1 MQKRMFLVVG
11 TVLAAVALL
20 APLAAQASPPA
31 GRITP
36 TSIGGLTLG
45 LRTPDYV
52 RLAHEKAFTTRYAN
66 GTRRLLFAKAE
77 ITVLLDRQ
85 GRGVRITTA
94 AEEYTFAGGGGPCSR
109 FDSYARKHRFKTYA
123 TKTAFGPGAVV
134 YRTGRLWLTL
144 SDTTHL
150 GSVTLASG
158 TPPLQALLGA
168 AQCGVGDEQG
178 E

>member
-1 MQKRMFLVVG
+1 MQSRAFVLAG

-20 APLAAQASPPA
+20 APLAAQADPA
-31 GRITP
+31 PGRITP
-36 TSIGGLTLG
+36 SSIAGLKLG
-45 LRTPDYV
+45 LRAQDYA
-52 RLAHEKAFTTRYAN
+52 RLAHEKAFTTHYAD
-66 GTRRLLFAKAE
+66 GSSRLLFSKAE
-77 ITVLLDRQ
+77 ITVLLDRK

-94 AEEYTFAGGGGPCSR
+94 AVEYTFGGGGGPCGR
-109 FDSYARKHRFKTYA
+109 FDSFARKHRLETYA
-123 TKTAFGPGAVV
+123 TKTSFGPGAVV

-144 SDTTHL
+144 ADGTHL

-168 AQCGVGDEQG
+168 AQCGVGDEEG